1 MGSFI
6 VVVCV
11 IWLLYLGV
19 KMLTRTLYK
28 TEPINAKPERD
39 VWGRREGEGPLYR
52 RVNRATK
59 DEDDE
64 GLFQSVNRRQQ
75 ARTEEKDVNA
85 SAAFYQSREWR
96 ALRYQ
101 ALKKYGGACSAC
113 GRSAAKHGVVI
124 HVDHIRPRSKYPH
137 LALRLDNLQLLCHE
151 CNGVSSRSG
160 CAFLSP
166 GSESGLCESQEKYPK
181 NARKASCLMQSS
193 RHTGFC
199 PAWRRLHM

>member
-6 VVVCV
+6 AIACV
-11 IWLLYLGV
+11 IWLLYKGV
-19 KMLTRTLYK
+19 KMLAGTLYK
-28 TEPINAKPERD
+28 TEPISAKPDRD
-39 VWGRREGEGPLYR
+39 AWGRKEGEGPLYR

-64 GLFQSVNRRQQ
+64 GCFSRSTGGNRLGRG
-75 ARTEEKDVNA
+75 KDVSA
-85 SAAFYQSREWR
+85 SAAFYQSEWR

-137 LALRLDNLQLLCHE
+137 LALRTDNLQLLCHD
-151 CNGVSSRSG
+151 CNLAKATATKLNGVSRGLCCSFSSPRSG
-160 CAFLSP
+160 
-166 GSESGLCESQEKYPK
+166 SEALRNRWLP
-181 NARKASCLMQSS
+181 
-193 RHTGFC
+193 
-199 PAWRRLHM
+199 

>member
-1 MGSFI
+1 MGPFI
-6 VVVCV
+6 VVCV

-101 ALKKYGGACSAC
+101 AL
-113 GRSAAKHGVVI
+113 
-124 HVDHIRPRSKYPH
+124 
-137 LALRLDNLQLLCHE
+137 
-151 CNGVSSRSG
+151 
-160 CAFLSP
+160 
-166 GSESGLCESQEKYPK
+166 
-181 NARKASCLMQSS
+181 
-193 RHTGFC
+193 
-199 PAWRRLHM
+199 

>member
-39 VWGRREGEGPLYR
+39 VWGRREDEGPLYR

-137 LALRLDNLQLLCHE
+137 MSLRLDNLQLLCHE
-151 CNGVSSRSG
+151 CNLAKGNRD
-160 CAFLSP
+160 
-166 GSESGLCESQEKYPK
+166 EIK
-181 NARKASCLMQSS
+181 
-193 RHTGFC
+193 
-199 PAWRRLHM
+199 WR

>member
-59 DEDDE
+59 DEDEE

-151 CNGVSSRSG
+151 CNLAKGNRD
-160 CAFLSP
+160 
-166 GSESGLCESQEKYPK
+166 EIK
-181 NARKASCLMQSS
+181 
-193 RHTGFC
+193 
-199 PAWRRLHM
+199 WR